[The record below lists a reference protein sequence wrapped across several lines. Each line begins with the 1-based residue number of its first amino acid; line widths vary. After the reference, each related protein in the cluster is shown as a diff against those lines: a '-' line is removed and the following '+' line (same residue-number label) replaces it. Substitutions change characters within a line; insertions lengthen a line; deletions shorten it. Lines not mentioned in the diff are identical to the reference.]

1 MPKAIELR
9 GFDLVAGRNRRKGL
23 TPEIDANICERRLRR
38 LTRADLCARDSA
50 MQPYLVLLAA
60 NSADQGIG
68 RLSRFFPGASC
79 RVRTKPPARVPASLD
94 EASCRELTAAAVW
107 IRFNAMTVALWKQI
121 FQFTGIIA
129 SALALLSGIGIVL
142 TSRIID
148 QRKDAE
154 IRRLHPRTISDD
166 QRRRI
171 ISALGGRT
179 GRIGVSTK
187 MLDGEAADYG
197 DAIAAVFRDAGWE
210 IAPPNR
216 LLLLDLPGYVTLAG
230 TDPSL
235 AALGDIVAAALN
247 AAGIVCR
254 SEHVPE
260 GQVGGPLQP
269 NTLYILVGR
278 KL

>member
-1 MPKAIELR
+1 
-9 GFDLVAGRNRRKGL
+9 
-23 TPEIDANICERRLRR
+23 
-38 LTRADLCARDSA
+38 
-50 MQPYLVLLAA
+50 
-60 NSADQGIG
+60 
-68 RLSRFFPGASC
+68 
-79 RVRTKPPARVPASLD
+79 
-94 EASCRELTAAAVW
+94 
-107 IRFNAMTVALWKQI
+107 MTVALWKQI
-121 FQFTGIIA
+121 FQFTGILA

-148 QRKDAE
+148 QRKEAE

-187 MLDGEAADYG
+187 MIDGEAADYG

-210 IAPPNR
+210 IVPPNR

-254 SEHVPE
+254 PEHVPE